1 PIGGASFAFCTPEEC
16 DRPPQAVREEEPMA
30 IYVSLIKWTDQGRSK
45 VDSLPD
51 RVAQVDKRVEEA
63 GGKVVANYVTMGRF
77 DQIAITE
84 APDDE
89 TAAKLLL
96 IVAGRG

>member
-1 PIGGASFAFCTPEEC
+1 VPF
-16 DRPPQAVREEEPMA
+16 
-30 IYVSLIKWTDQGRSK
+30 YVSLIKWTDQGRAK

-51 RVAQVDKRVEEA
+51 RVEQVNKRVA
-63 GGKVVANYVTMGRF
+63 DLGGKVVANYVTMGRF
-77 DQIAITE
+77 DQVAITE

-96 IVAGRG
+96 IVAGRGNATTETLRAWTMEEARALMS

>member
-1 PIGGASFAFCTPEEC
+1 
-16 DRPPQAVREEEPMA
+16 
-30 IYVSLIKWTDQGRSK
+30 

-51 RVAQVDKRVEEA
+51 RVEQVNKRVA
-63 GGKVVANYVTMGRF
+63 DLGGKVVANYVTMGRF
-77 DQIAITE
+77 DQVAITE

-96 IVAGRG
+96 IVAGRGNATTETLRAWTMEEARALMS

>member
-1 PIGGASFAFCTPEEC
+1 VVPF
-16 DRPPQAVREEEPMA
+16 
-30 IYVSLIKWTDQGRSK
+30 YVSLIKWTDQGRAK

-51 RVAQVDKRVEEA
+51 RVEQVNKRVA
-63 GGKVVANYVTMGRF
+63 DLGGNVIANYVTMGRF
-77 DQIAITE
+77 DQVAITE

-96 IVAGRG
+96 IVAGRGNAITETLRAWTMEEARALM

>member
-1 PIGGASFAFCTPEEC
+1 VPF
-16 DRPPQAVREEEPMA
+16 
-30 IYVSLIKWTDQGRSK
+30 YVSLIKWTDQGRAK

-51 RVAQVDKRVEEA
+51 RVEQVNKRVA
-63 GGKVVANYVTMGRF
+63 DLGGKVIANYVTMGRF
-77 DQIAITE
+77 DQIAVTE

-96 IVAGRG
+96 IVAGRGNAITETLRAWTMEETRALIS

>member
-1 PIGGASFAFCTPEEC
+1 VPF
-16 DRPPQAVREEEPMA
+16 
-30 IYVSLIKWTDQGRSK
+30 YVSLIKWTDQGRAK

-51 RVAQVDKRVEEA
+51 RVEQVNKRVA
-63 GGKVVANYVTMGRF
+63 DLGGKVVANFVTMGRF
-77 DQIAITE
+77 DQIAVTE

-96 IVAGRG
+96 IVAGRGNAITETLRAWTMEETRALIS

>member
-1 PIGGASFAFCTPEEC
+1 VP
-16 DRPPQAVREEEPMA
+16 

-51 RVAQVDKRVEEA
+51 RVEQVNKRVA
-63 GGKVVANYVTMGRF
+63 DVGGKVVANYLTMGRF

-96 IVAGRG
+96 IVAGRGNAITETLRAWTMEEARGLVSS

>member
-1 PIGGASFAFCTPEEC
+1 MPF
-16 DRPPQAVREEEPMA
+16 
-30 IYVSLIKWTDQGRSK
+30 YVSLIKWTDQGRAK

-51 RVAQVDKRVEEA
+51 RVEQVNKRVA
-63 GGKVVANYVTMGRF
+63 DLGGKVIANYVTMGRF
-77 DQIAITE
+77 DQIAVTE

-96 IVAGRG
+96 IVAGRGNAITETLRAWTMEEARALIS

>member
-1 PIGGASFAFCTPEEC
+1 VP
-16 DRPPQAVREEEPMA
+16 
-30 IYVSLIKWTDQGRSK
+30 IYVSLIKWTDQGRAK

-51 RVAQVDKRVEEA
+51 RVEQVNKRVA
-63 GGKVVANYVTMGRF
+63 DVGGKVVANYVTMGRF

-89 TAAKLLL
+89 TAVKLLL
-96 IVAGRG
+96 IVAGRGNAITETLRAWTMEEARGLVSS

>member
-1 PIGGASFAFCTPEEC
+1 MPF
-16 DRPPQAVREEEPMA
+16 
-30 IYVSLIKWTDQGRSK
+30 YVSLIRWTDQGRAK

-51 RVAQVDKRVEEA
+51 RVEQVNKRVA
-63 GGKVVANYVTMGRF
+63 DLGGKVIANYVTMGRF

-96 IVAGRG
+96 VVAGRGNAITETLRAWTMEEARGLIS

>member
-1 PIGGASFAFCTPEEC
+1 
-16 DRPPQAVREEEPMA
+16 MA
-30 IYVSLIKWTDQGRSK
+30 IYISLIKWTDQGRAK

-51 RVAQVDKRVEEA
+51 RVGQVDKRVEGL
-63 GGKVVANYVTMGRF
+63 GGKVLGNYLTMGRF

-96 IVAGRG
+96 IVAGRGNAITETLRAWTMDEARTLLS

>member
-1 PIGGASFAFCTPEEC
+1 MPF
-16 DRPPQAVREEEPMA
+16 
-30 IYVSLIKWTDQGRSK
+30 YVSLIKWTDQGRAK

-51 RVAQVDKRVEEA
+51 RVEQVNKRVA
-63 GGKVVANYVTMGRF
+63 DLGGKVVGNYVTMGRF

-96 IVAGRG
+96 IVAGRGNAITETLRAWTMEEARTLLT

>member
-1 PIGGASFAFCTPEEC
+1 VVP
-16 DRPPQAVREEEPMA
+16 
-30 IYVSLIKWTDQGRSK
+30 IYVSLIKWTDQGRAK

-51 RVAQVDKRVEEA
+51 RVEQVNKRVA
-63 GGKVVANYVTMGRF
+63 DMGGKVVANYVTMGRF
-77 DQIAITE
+77 DQIAVTE

-96 IVAGRG
+96 IVAGRGNAVTETLRAWTMEEARALIS

>member
-1 PIGGASFAFCTPEEC
+1 VP
-16 DRPPQAVREEEPMA
+16 
-30 IYVSLIKWTDQGRSK
+30 IYVSLIKWTDQGRAK

-51 RVAQVDKRVEEA
+51 RVEQVNKRVA
-63 GGKVVANYVTMGRF
+63 DVGGKVVANYLTMGRF

-96 IVAGRG
+96 IVAGRGNAITETLRAWTMEEARGLVSS